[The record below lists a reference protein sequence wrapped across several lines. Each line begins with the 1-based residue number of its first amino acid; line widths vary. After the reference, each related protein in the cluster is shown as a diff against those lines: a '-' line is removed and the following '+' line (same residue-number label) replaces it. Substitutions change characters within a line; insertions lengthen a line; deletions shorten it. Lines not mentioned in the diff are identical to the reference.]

1 MLCDLGQLSDL
12 PWAFLSPLYTL
23 VEMVPSSDTGSFFK
37 SFPERCQPTEGL
49 QGVKLPLFPLTLHTD
64 KPPPSEKHL

>member
-37 SFPERCQPTEGL
+37 SFPERCQPAEGL
-49 QGVKLPLFPLTLHTD
+49 QGVKLPLFPYSAHRQT
-64 KPPPSEKHL
+64 PSF